1 MSTVKNSYQKV
12 VSLVG
17 YSPNQST
24 HYLARLKNPE
34 TEAQRELLNSIE
46 FLDFFKECPP
56 ELWKE
61 MMTLSMMN
69 QNEVAT
75 LQACEFYDELSNKSS
90 SKLVIVTPSP
100 YELLLYFSRTLT
112 GRWKPF
118 YVREGRKFNIDIC
131 FEFGE
136 FTNKKNFSDVFF
148 GQDPVTDYRIMCYT
162 KCLRNMIKNSQK
174 LFSVPVTYIK
184 GEYKH
189 QKMVRELRKLA
200 GLD

>member
-1 MSTVKNSYQKV
+1 MSTVKNSYPKV

-24 HYLARLKNPE
+24 HYLTQLKNPE
-34 TEAQRELLNSIE
+34 TEAERELLAHIE
-46 FLDFFKECPP
+46 FIDFFKECPP
-56 ELWKE
+56 ALWKE
-61 MMTLSMMN
+61 TMILSMMN

-75 LQACEFYDELSNKSS
+75 LQACAFYDELSKKSS
-90 SKLVIVTPSP
+90 SKVVILTPSP
-100 YELLLYFSRTLT
+100 YELLLYSSRTLT
-112 GRWKPF
+112 GRGKPF
-118 YVREGRKFNIDIC
+118 YVREGRKFNLDIC

-148 GQDPVTDYRIMCYT
+148 SQDTVTDYRIRCYT
-162 KCLRNMIKNSQK
+162 KYLRDMIKNSQK
-174 LFSVPVTYIK
+174 LFSVPVTSVK
-184 GEYKH
+184 GEYKY